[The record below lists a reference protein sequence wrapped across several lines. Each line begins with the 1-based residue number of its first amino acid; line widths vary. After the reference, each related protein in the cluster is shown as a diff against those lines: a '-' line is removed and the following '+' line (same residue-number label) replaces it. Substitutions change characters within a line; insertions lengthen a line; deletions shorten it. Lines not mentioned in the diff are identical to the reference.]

1 MARFALPSPRE
12 AAYDEPAITA
22 SQVTKFGLPLAIA
35 SMIQMFGRPVLTAAL
50 LRTLDPTTTVAG
62 WQVASSFSYI
72 LVALTYNIYHVVVV
86 FVKDARSFR
95 QIQSFCLELGL
106 IGFLLIGMV
115 SGIPQLGTYIFEQ
128 VICSPPDVSREA
140 VRTLK
145 ILSFSAPARTLISL
159 AALPSR

>member
-72 LVALTYNIYHVVVV
+72 QVALTYNI
-86 FVKDARSFR
+86 
-95 QIQSFCLELGL
+95 
-106 IGFLLIGMV
+106 
-115 SGIPQLGTYIFEQ
+115 
-128 VICSPPDVSREA
+128 
-140 VRTLK
+140 
-145 ILSFSAPARTLISL
+145 
-159 AALPSR
+159 

>member
-1 MARFALPSPRE
+1 
-12 AAYDEPAITA
+12 
-22 SQVTKFGLPLAIA
+22 
-35 SMIQMFGRPVLTAAL
+35 MIQMFGRPVLTAAL

-95 QIQSFCLELGL
+95 QIQSFCQGLRL

-128 VICSPPDVSREA
+128 VIGSPPDVSRKA
-140 VRTLK
+140 VRTPEDSLV
-145 ILSFSAPARTLISL
+145 LGPRPHAYFPCCTAFSVNIERTVIVFD
-159 AALPSR
+159 